1 MHSADATL
9 MGSVRLASSIVKV
22 SGDEHMAKINALDS
36 QISKLT
42 EVFIIDLHIDTSKR
56 VLAMHALL
64 TSLHEPMKRL
74 VDGSSISMRNLK
86 EI

>member
-1 MHSADATL
+1 

-74 VDGSSISMRNLK
+74 VDESSISMRNLK